1 MKNSLV
7 HHTWI
12 GLGSNLGDRVKQLS
26 RARAH
31 MAAACGNIECIS
43 GIYESIAWGF
53 ESKHMFYN
61 QCLKMETG
69 LSPEPLLQELL
80 KIEEAM
86 GRRRND
92 AEYSDR
98 PIDLDILFYDD
109 LIIQTDD
116 LQVPH
121 PRMAG
126 RKFVLQPLHEIAP
139 DKRDPVTGLTVG
151 ELLAKC
157 EDPSEVEKIMP

>member
-1 MKNSLV
+1 MKELLV
-7 HHTWI
+7 HQAWI
-12 GLGSNLGDRVKQLS
+12 SLGSNLGDRAVQLG
-26 RARAH
+26 RARSY
-31 MAAACGNIECIS
+31 MASSCGTILCVS
-43 GIYESIAWGF
+43 GIYESGAWGF
-53 ESKHMFYN
+53 DSTHMFYN
-61 QCLKMETG
+61 QCLQMETT
-69 LSPEPLLQELL
+69 LSPSLLLRQLL
-80 KIEEAM
+80 EIEEKM
-86 GRRRND
+86 GRQRKGT
-92 AEYSDR
+92 EYSDR